1 MSYSNVEKMDML
13 KCYTQCNNNA
23 IAAVKLYAELYGD
36 RTIPIRFTFSRVQKN
51 LLLHGS
57 FNKNNRKSVRCK
69 RVINEKNKILLWFL
83 HIYIKIHIHH
93 YELYQVSSQIFVNT
107 FLNYFML

>member
-1 MSYSNVEKMDML
+1 MSYSNEEKIDML

-23 IAAVKLYAELYGD
+23 IAAVKLYTELYGD
-36 RTIPIRFTFSRVQKN
+36 RTIPSRFTFSRIQKN

-69 RVINEKNKILLWFL
+69 RVINEKNTIMVLA
-83 HIYIKIHIHH
+83 H
-93 YELYQVSSQIFVNT
+93 LYKNPHTSLRIISG
-107 FLNYFML
+107 